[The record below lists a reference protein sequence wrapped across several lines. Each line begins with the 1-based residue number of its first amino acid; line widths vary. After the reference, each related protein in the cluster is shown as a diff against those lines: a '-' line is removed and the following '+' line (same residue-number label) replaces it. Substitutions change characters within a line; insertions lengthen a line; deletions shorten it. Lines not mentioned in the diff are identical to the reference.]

1 MACCDDHNH
10 SPPAESMVNVKL
22 YKRLLWVAL
31 ILNAAM
37 FFVEVWAGSIARSLS
52 LWADAI
58 DFAGDAANYGV
69 SLAVLTAAISWRARA
84 AQLKAL
90 SMCAF
95 GLYILGYAIYAAFN
109 GQAPNPVAM
118 GAVGFLALIVN
129 VSVAAM
135 LYIFREGDANMRSVW
150 LCSRNDAIGNVAVML
165 AALGVLGTG
174 KAYPD
179 LIVAVL
185 MASLALHSG
194 WQILRRAKSEL
205 EDAAA
210 HKLVALS
217 DVK

>member
-1 MACCDDHNH
+1 
-10 SPPAESMVNVKL
+10 
-22 YKRLLWVAL
+22 
-31 ILNAAM
+31 M
-37 FFVEVWAGSIARSLS
+37 FLVEVWAGSIARSLS

-69 SLAVLTAAISWRARA
+69 SLAVLTAAITWRARA

-109 GQAPNPVAM
+109 GQVPNPLAM

-129 VSVAAM
+129 VSVAVM
-135 LYIFREGDANMRSVW
+135 LYIFREGDANMQSVW

-165 AALGVLGTG
+165 AALGVMGTG

-179 LIVAVL
+179 LIVALL

-194 WQILRRAKSEL
+194 WQVLRSAKSEL
-205 EDAAA
+205 EHAA
-210 HKLVALS
+210 L
-217 DVK
+217 DT

>member
-1 MACCDDHNH
+1 
-10 SPPAESMVNVKL
+10 
-22 YKRLLWVAL
+22 
-31 ILNAAM
+31 
-37 FFVEVWAGSIARSLS
+37 
-52 LWADAI
+52 
-58 DFAGDAANYGV
+58 
-69 SLAVLTAAISWRARA
+69 
-84 AQLKAL
+84 
-90 SMCAF
+90 
-95 GLYILGYAIYAAFN
+95 
-109 GQAPNPVAM
+109 
-118 GAVGFLALIVN
+118 
-129 VSVAAM
+129 
-135 LYIFREGDANMRSVW
+135 MRSVW